1 MRHFPVFVNLDGRR
15 VVMSGAG
22 ETAVAKLRLL
32 LKTKARIAVFGA
44 DPDPLV
50 RRWAAEGRIA
60 LTGRPIGTG
69 DARGAALFYAAN
81 DDEAEDARAAA
92 IGHEAGA
99 LVNIVDNLEDSQ
111 FITPAIVDRDPVT
124 VAIGTEGA
132 APVLA
137 RKIKADLE
145 ERLPASL
152 GLLTRIGQG
161 FRKRAE
167 MLGDSRK
174 RRAFWTKFY
183 FGAGDRA
190 LKAGGEAAVRDTLE
204 TLLTDA
210 IETRRGSGSVA
221 FVGAG
226 PGDPELLTLKARNA
240 LHEADVVLHD
250 RLVPQPI
257 IELARREAT
266 IVETG
271 KTGFGPAWSQEAIN
285 DLMIE
290 HASAGARVVRLKSGD
305 PAVFGRLEEELD
317 ALDEAGIAFEIVPG
331 ITSASAAAASIGR
344 SLTRRGRNASL
355 RIITGHDARGF
366 ADHDWRALA
375 RPGEAAAIY
384 MGLRAAAF
392 LRGRLLMHGA
402 NAATPVTIV
411 ENASRA
417 GQRVVPARLG
427 ALPET
432 LADAGIAGPAVLLY
446 GIAPRGAAD
455 VIADLSAPARHSG
468 ACPRNP
474 GMSPPAMDSGDK
486 PRNDDSVHA
495 ALPPRAEAV

>member
-1 MRHFPVFVNLDGRR
+1 MRHFPVFLNLDGRR
-15 VVMSGAG
+15 VIVSGAG

-32 LKTKARIAVFGA
+32 LKTDARIAVFGA
-44 DPDPLV
+44 DADPLV
-50 RRWAAEGRIA
+50 RQWAAEGRLV
-60 LTGRPIGTG
+60 LTERTIETG
-69 DARGAALFYAAN
+69 DAPGASLFYAAN

-92 IGHEAGA
+92 IGHSAGA

-152 GLLTRIGQG
+152 GLLTRIGQS
-161 FRKRAE
+161 FRARAE
-167 MLGDSRK
+167 MLGDSKK
-174 RRAFWTKFY
+174 RRAFWTRFY

-190 LKAGGEAAVRDTLE
+190 LKAGGEDAVRDTLE
-204 TLLTDA
+204 TLLTDE
-210 IETRRGSGSVA
+210 IEHRDGPGSVA

-266 IVETG
+266 IIETG
-271 KTGFGPAWSQEAIN
+271 KKGFGPAWSQNAIN

-317 ALDEAGIAFEIVPG
+317 ALDKAGIAFEIVPG

-355 RIITGHDARGF
+355 RIITGHDAEGF
-366 ADHDWRALA
+366 ADHDWKALA

-384 MGLRAAAF
+384 MGLKASSF
-392 LRGRLLMHGA
+392 MRGRLLMHGA
-402 NAATPVTIV
+402 DTATPVTIV
-411 ENASRA
+411 ENASRID
-417 GQRVVPARLG
+417 QRIVPATLG
-427 ALPET
+427 TLPET
-432 LADAGIAGPAVLLY
+432 LDQASITGPAVLIY
-446 GIAPRGAAD
+446 GIAPRGVEAA
-455 VIADLSAPARHSG
+455 VPDLPIE
-468 ACPRNP
+468 
-474 GMSPPAMDSGDK
+474 
-486 PRNDDSVHA
+486 
-495 ALPPRAEAV
+495 AEAV